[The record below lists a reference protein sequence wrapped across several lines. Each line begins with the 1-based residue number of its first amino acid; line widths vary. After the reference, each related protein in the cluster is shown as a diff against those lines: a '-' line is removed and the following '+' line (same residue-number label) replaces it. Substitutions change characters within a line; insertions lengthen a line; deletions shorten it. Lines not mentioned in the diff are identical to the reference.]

1 MSTGL
6 PERGQLLHLLD
17 RAERRVLTPAEAA
30 LLRASVVQLLDA
42 PAAVQDQRAADQ
54 AEIDELRAE
63 LAQAQRQAAEDRAR
77 VERVLADAGSV
88 SPLLVACPSCGAL
101 AGSRCRAVRGSRRV
115 PYVEHA
121 PRRRAVG
128 RVLFAEA
135 LAEAGAA

>member
-1 MSTGL
+1 MDR
-6 PERGQLLHLLD
+6 ERLLHLLD

-42 PAAVQDQRAADQ
+42 PAVALDQRAADR
-54 AEIDELRAE
+54 AENDELRAA
-63 LAQAQRQAAEDRAR
+63 LAQAERRAAEDRAR
-77 VERVLADAGSV
+77 VERVLANAGLV
-88 SPLLVACPSCGAL
+88 SPLLVACPSCGAP
-101 AGSRCRAVRGSRRV
+101 AGARCRAQQGARRV